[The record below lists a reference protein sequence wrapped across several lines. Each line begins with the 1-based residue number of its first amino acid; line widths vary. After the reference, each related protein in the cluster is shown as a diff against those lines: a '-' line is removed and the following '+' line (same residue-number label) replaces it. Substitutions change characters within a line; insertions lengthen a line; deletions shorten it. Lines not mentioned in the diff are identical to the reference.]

1 MFELTIDNSI
11 KEISTLKV
19 TCRLAVR
26 AVIIKDNKLLMVH
39 SRPGDYKFPGGGVEN
54 GEVNEEALIR
64 EVHEETGYSIS
75 QIKEKLGV
83 VKTINNDQ
91 FEEDAIFE
99 MESHYYLCQI
109 EDKQGLQQLD
119 EYEAELGFQPVW
131 IGIEDAIRNNEEI
144 MLKDSCNS
152 WVGRETKV
160 LHLLKDYFSRT

>member
-1 MFELTIDNSI
+1 MFELTLDNSD
-11 KEISTLKV
+11 KKGQMLKV
-19 TCRLAVR
+19 IRRAAVR
-26 AVIIKDNKLLMVH
+26 AVIMKDNKLLMVY
-39 SRPGDYKFPGGGVEN
+39 SGPGDYKFPGGGVKN
-54 GEVNEEALIR
+54 GEVNEEALVR
-64 EVHEETGYSIS
+64 EVLEETGYSIVK
-75 QIKEKLGV
+75 IKEKLGM

-91 FEEDAIFE
+91 YEEGSIFE

-131 IGIEDAIRNNEEI
+131 ISIEDAIRNNEEI

-160 LHLLKDYFSRT
+160 LHLLNAHL